1 MFYKIYNLNIPPIE
15 EVSNMNKHRLLNM
28 SYDLNIKLAY
38 SDIEGHIMFKQFDD
52 ETLGIAF
59 THFSDYYEKGYGS
72 IHIYDWHPLEVAK
85 QSFEAIKE
93 VIAGERL
100 VTDEAEINV

>member
-1 MFYKIYNLNIPPIE
+1 
-15 EVSNMNKHRLLNM
+15 MNKHRLLNM

-38 SDIEGHIMFKQFDD
+38 SDIEGHVMFKQFDD

-72 IHIYDWHPLEVAK
+72 IHIYGWHELEDAK
-85 QSFEAIKE
+85 QAFETIKE

-100 VTDEAEINV
+100 VTDEADSHVPN